1 MQIGVGGMADR
12 PAVRGITVD
21 SAGAERDFF
30 AALADEL
37 EGYDDIHA
45 SAALRRDLLRRLG
58 PTVVEEAL
66 RCAA

>member
-1 MQIGVGGMADR
+1 MADR
-12 PAVRGITVD
+12 PAVRGITVH